1 MKKIGMLKIAASSLV
16 LGTIVTPASASTY
29 GHETSGPQ
37 KAAAQAA
44 QQATKLLAKR
54 KFADAV
60 EKAEVAVA
68 AMPNI
73 AEYRALLG
81 QAYLSSGRFQSA
93 ETTLGDAISLDPA
106 NARAGLNLALAQIAN
121 ARSDRALATL
131 DIYRDRLSS
140 ADFGLALAL
149 AGDLSEATCVLENA
163 VRAPEADARTR
174 QNLALAYALSNRW
187 REARIMAAQD
197 LSGDALYGRMT
208 EWAAL
213 AMPSSASQQVAGL
226 LKVTPSAD
234 PGQPEQLALARRTD
248 VQVALA
254 APAPAKPEAPVAA
267 PGDQP
272 APVFEVAEAPTQA
285 VAVAEPTA
293 VPASDVA
300 AAEPTPA
307 SAPVVA
313 LAEPAPAPVS
323 VPAATPAT
331 PAATEMAAAKP
342 APLIRAASKP
352 IKQVVVPAS
361 TVALAQ
367 TARAFHPVQSGNYVV
382 QLGAFS
388 SASRSEV
395 AWRGAVGRYRDL
407 NSYTAA
413 TARVQVNNA
422 TLYRLSVSGFT
433 SRAVAGQVCARIKA
447 AGGECFVRAAAGDTP
462 LQWASSGGGMRIAS
476 RR

>member
-1 MKKIGMLKIAASSLV
+1 MKKVGMLKIAASSLI
-16 LGTIVTPASASTY
+16 LGMAITPASASSY
-29 GHETSGPQ
+29 GHETSGSQ

-60 EKAEVAVA
+60 EKAEQAVA
-68 AMPNI
+68 AMPHM

-81 QAYLSSGRFQSA
+81 QAYLSAGRFQSA
-93 ETTLGDAISLDPA
+93 ETTLGDAVLLDPA
-106 NARAGLNLALAQIAN
+106 NARAGLNLALAQVAN

-131 DIYRDRLSS
+131 DVYRDRLSA

-149 AGDLSEATCVLENA
+149 AGDLTGATSVLEAA

-213 AMPSSASQQVAGL
+213 AMPASASQQVAGL
-226 LKVTPSAD
+226 LNVTPVAD
-234 PGQPEQLALARRTD
+234 SGLPEQLALARSSD
-248 VQVALA
+248 VQAAQATPAA
-254 APAPAKPEAPVAA
+254 APANVEVAA
-267 PGDQP
+267 AQPDADP
-272 APVFEVAEAPTQA
+272 APVFEVSQ
-285 VAVAEPTA
+285 
-293 VPASDVA
+293 
-300 AAEPTPA
+300 
-307 SAPVVA
+307 
-313 LAEPAPAPVS
+313 APAPVAQVAEQS
-323 VPAATPAT
+323 PAPTPVATDAV
-331 PAATEMAAAKP
+331 ATEAIATEAVAAMP
-342 APLIRAASKP
+342 APLIRAAANP

-361 TVALAQ
+361 KVAPVRSAP
-367 TARAFHPVQSGNYVV
+367 AFRPVQSGTYVV

-395 AWRGAVGRYRDL
+395 AWRGAVGRYQGL
-407 NSYTAA
+407 NNYAAA

-447 AGGECFVRAAAGDTP
+447 AGGDCFVRAAAGDTP
-462 LQWASSGGGMRIAS
+462 LQWASSGGGLRIAS
-476 RR
+476 RK

>member
-1 MKKIGMLKIAASSLV
+1 MKKVGMLKIAASSLI
-16 LGTIVTPASASTY
+16 LGMAITPASASSY
-29 GHETSGPQ
+29 GHETSGSQ

-60 EKAEVAVA
+60 EKAEQAVA
-68 AMPNI
+68 AMPHM

-81 QAYLSSGRFQSA
+81 QAYLSAGRFQSA
-93 ETTLGDAISLDPA
+93 ETTLGDAVLLDPA
-106 NARAGLNLALAQIAN
+106 NARAGLNLALAQVAN

-131 DIYRDRLSS
+131 DVYRDRLSA

-149 AGDLSEATCVLENA
+149 AGDLTGATSVLEAA

-213 AMPSSASQQVAGL
+213 AMPASASQQVAGL
-226 LKVTPSAD
+226 LNVTPVAD
-234 PGQPEQLALARRTD
+234 SGLPEQLALARSSD
-248 VQVALA
+248 VQAAQATPAA
-254 APAPAKPEAPVAA
+254 APANVEVAA
-267 PGDQP
+267 AQPDADP
-272 APVFEVAEAPTQA
+272 APVFEVSQ
-285 VAVAEPTA
+285 
-293 VPASDVA
+293 
-300 AAEPTPA
+300 
-307 SAPVVA
+307 
-313 LAEPAPAPVS
+313 APAPVAQVAEQS
-323 VPAATPAT
+323 PAPTPVATDAV
-331 PAATEMAAAKP
+331 ATEAIATEAVAAMP
-342 APLIRAASKP
+342 APLIRAPANP

-361 TVALAQ
+361 KVAPVRSAP
-367 TARAFHPVQSGNYVV
+367 AFRPVQSGTYVV

-395 AWRGAVGRYRDL
+395 AWRGAVGRYQGL
-407 NSYTAA
+407 NNYAAA

-447 AGGECFVRAAAGDTP
+447 AGGDCFVRAAAGDTP
-462 LQWASSGGGMRIAS
+462 LQWASSGGGLRIAS
-476 RR
+476 RK

>member
-1 MKKIGMLKIAASSLV
+1 MKKVGMLKIAASSLI
-16 LGTIVTPASASTY
+16 LGMAITPASASSY
-29 GHETSGPQ
+29 GHETSGSQ

-60 EKAEVAVA
+60 EKAEQAVA
-68 AMPNI
+68 AMPHM

-81 QAYLSSGRFQSA
+81 QAYLSAGRFQSA
-93 ETTLGDAISLDPA
+93 ETALGDAVLLDPA
-106 NARAGLNLALAQIAN
+106 NARAGLNLALAQVAN

-131 DIYRDRLSS
+131 DVYRDRLSA

-149 AGDLSEATCVLENA
+149 AGDLTGATSVLEAA

-213 AMPSSASQQVAGL
+213 AMPASASQQVAGL
-226 LKVTPSAD
+226 LNVTPVAD
-234 PGQPEQLALARRTD
+234 SGLPEQLALARSSD
-248 VQVALA
+248 VQAAQATPAA
-254 APAPAKPEAPVAA
+254 APANVEVAA
-267 PGDQP
+267 AQPDSDP
-272 APVFEVAEAPTQA
+272 APVFEVSQ
-285 VAVAEPTA
+285 
-293 VPASDVA
+293 
-300 AAEPTPA
+300 
-307 SAPVVA
+307 
-313 LAEPAPAPVS
+313 APAPVAQVAEQS
-323 VPAATPAT
+323 PAPTPVATDAV
-331 PAATEMAAAKP
+331 ATEAIATEAVAAMP
-342 APLIRAASKP
+342 APLIRAAANP

-361 TVALAQ
+361 KVAPVRSAP
-367 TARAFHPVQSGNYVV
+367 AFRPVQSGTYVV

-395 AWRGAVGRYRDL
+395 AWRGAVGRYQGL
-407 NSYTAA
+407 NNYAAA

-447 AGGECFVRAAAGDTP
+447 AGGDCFVRAAAGDTP
-462 LQWASSGGGMRIAS
+462 LQWASSGGGLRIAS
-476 RR
+476 RK

>member
-1 MKKIGMLKIAASSLV
+1 MKKVGMLKIAASSLI
-16 LGTIVTPASASTY
+16 LGMAITPASASSY
-29 GHETSGPQ
+29 GHETSGSQ

-60 EKAEVAVA
+60 EKAEQAVA
-68 AMPNI
+68 AMPHM

-81 QAYLSSGRFQSA
+81 QAYLSAGRFQSA
-93 ETTLGDAISLDPA
+93 EATLGDAVLLDPA
-106 NARAGLNLALAQIAN
+106 NARAGLNLALAQVAN

-131 DIYRDRLSS
+131 DVYRDRLSA

-149 AGDLSEATCVLENA
+149 AGDLTGATSVLEAA

-213 AMPSSASQQVAGL
+213 AMPASASQQVAGL
-226 LKVTPSAD
+226 LNVTPVAD
-234 PGQPEQLALARRTD
+234 SGLPEQLALARSSD
-248 VQVALA
+248 VQAAQATPAA
-254 APAPAKPEAPVAA
+254 APANVEVAA
-267 PGDQP
+267 TQPDADP
-272 APVFEVAEAPTQA
+272 APVFEVSQ
-285 VAVAEPTA
+285 
-293 VPASDVA
+293 
-300 AAEPTPA
+300 
-307 SAPVVA
+307 
-313 LAEPAPAPVS
+313 APAPIAQVAEQS
-323 VPAATPAT
+323 PAPTPVATDAV
-331 PAATEMAAAKP
+331 ATEAIATEAVAAIP
-342 APLIRAASKP
+342 APLIRAAANP

-361 TVALAQ
+361 KVAPVRSAP
-367 TARAFHPVQSGNYVV
+367 AFRPVQSGTYVV

-395 AWRGAVGRYRDL
+395 AWRGAVGRYQGL
-407 NSYTAA
+407 NNYAAA

-447 AGGECFVRAAAGDTP
+447 AGGDCFVRAAAGDTP
-462 LQWASSGGGMRIAS
+462 LQWASSGGGLRIAS
-476 RR
+476 RK

>member
-1 MKKIGMLKIAASSLV
+1 MKKIGMLKIAASSLI
-16 LGTIVTPASASTY
+16 LGTAITPVSASNY

-68 AMPNI
+68 AMPNV

-93 ETTLGDAISLDPA
+93 ETTLGDAVSLDPA

-131 DIYRDRLSS
+131 DVYRDRLSPT
-140 ADFGLALAL
+140 DFGLALAL
-149 AGDLSEATCVLENA
+149 AGDLAGATSVLEGA

-234 PGQPEQLALARRTD
+234 PGQPEQLALARGSDT
-248 VQVALA
+248 QVALA
-254 APAPAKPEAPVAA
+254 APAPVKAEVPVAA
-267 PGDQP
+267 TSDEP
-272 APVFEVAEAPTQA
+272 APVFEVAEVPAPA
-285 VAVAEPTA
+285 VAVAEST
-293 VPASDVA
+293 
-300 AAEPTPA
+300 
-307 SAPVVA
+307 
-313 LAEPAPAPVS
+313 PAPASIPTAA
-323 VPAATPAT
+323 PAASETVV
-331 PAATEMAAAKP
+331 AKP
-342 APLIRAASKP
+342 APLIRAASNP

-361 TVALAQ
+361 NSAPARPAQ
-367 TARAFHPVQSGNYVV
+367 AFHPAQSGNYVV

-395 AWRGAVGRYRDL
+395 AWRGAVGRYHDL

-447 AGGECFVRAAAGDTP
+447 AGGDCFVRAAAGDTP
-462 LQWASSGGGMRIAS
+462 LQWASNGGGMRIAS

>member
-1 MKKIGMLKIAASSLV
+1 MKKVGMLKIAASSLI
-16 LGTIVTPASASTY
+16 LGMAITPASASSY
-29 GHETSGPQ
+29 GHETSGSQ

-60 EKAEVAVA
+60 EKAEQAVA
-68 AMPNI
+68 AMPHM

-81 QAYLSSGRFQSA
+81 QAYLSAGRFQSA
-93 ETTLGDAISLDPA
+93 ETALGDAVLLDPA
-106 NARAGLNLALAQIAN
+106 NARAGLNLALAQVAN

-131 DIYRDRLSS
+131 DVYRDRLSA

-149 AGDLSEATCVLENA
+149 AGDLTGATSVLEAA

-213 AMPSSASQQVAGL
+213 AMPASASQQVAGL
-226 LKVTPSAD
+226 LNVTPVAD
-234 PGQPEQLALARRTD
+234 SGLPEQLALARSSD
-248 VQVALA
+248 VQAAQATPAA
-254 APAPAKPEAPVAA
+254 APANVEVAA
-267 PGDQP
+267 TQPDADP
-272 APVFEVAEAPTQA
+272 APVFEVSQ
-285 VAVAEPTA
+285 
-293 VPASDVA
+293 
-300 AAEPTPA
+300 
-307 SAPVVA
+307 
-313 LAEPAPAPVS
+313 APAPVAQVAEQS
-323 VPAATPAT
+323 PAPTPVATDAV
-331 PAATEMAAAKP
+331 ATEAIATEAVAAMP
-342 APLIRAASKP
+342 APLIRAAANP

-361 TVALAQ
+361 KVTPVRSAP
-367 TARAFHPVQSGNYVV
+367 AFRPVQSGTYVV

-395 AWRGAVGRYRDL
+395 AWRGAVGRYQGL
-407 NSYTAA
+407 NNYAAA

-447 AGGECFVRAAAGDTP
+447 AGGDCFVRAAAGDTP
-462 LQWASSGGGMRIAS
+462 LQWASSGGGLRIAS
-476 RR
+476 RK

>member
-1 MKKIGMLKIAASSLV
+1 MKKVGMLKIAASSLI
-16 LGTIVTPASASTY
+16 LGMAITPASASSY
-29 GHETSGPQ
+29 GHETSGSQ

-60 EKAEVAVA
+60 EKAEQAVA
-68 AMPNI
+68 AMPHM

-81 QAYLSSGRFQSA
+81 QAYLSAGRFQSA
-93 ETTLGDAISLDPA
+93 ETALGDAVLLDPA
-106 NARAGLNLALAQIAN
+106 NARAGLNLALAQVAN

-131 DIYRDRLSS
+131 DVYRDRLSA

-149 AGDLSEATCVLENA
+149 AGDLTGATSVLEAA

-213 AMPSSASQQVAGL
+213 AMPASASQQVAGL
-226 LKVTPSAD
+226 LNVTPVAD
-234 PGQPEQLALARRTD
+234 SGLPEQLALARSSD
-248 VQVALA
+248 VQAAQATPAA
-254 APAPAKPEAPVAA
+254 APANVEVAA
-267 PGDQP
+267 TQPDADP
-272 APVFEVAEAPTQA
+272 APVFEVSQ
-285 VAVAEPTA
+285 
-293 VPASDVA
+293 
-300 AAEPTPA
+300 
-307 SAPVVA
+307 
-313 LAEPAPAPVS
+313 APAPIAQVAEQS
-323 VPAATPAT
+323 PAPTPVATDAVAT
-331 PAATEMAAAKP
+331 DAVATEAIATEAVAAMP
-342 APLIRAASKP
+342 APLIRAPANP

-361 TVALAQ
+361 KVAPVRSAP
-367 TARAFHPVQSGNYVV
+367 AFRPVQSGTYVV

-395 AWRGAVGRYRDL
+395 AWRGAVGRYQGL
-407 NSYTAA
+407 NNYAAA

-447 AGGECFVRAAAGDTP
+447 AGGDCFVRAAAGDTP
-462 LQWASSGGGMRIAS
+462 LQWASSGGGLRIAS
-476 RR
+476 RK

>member
-1 MKKIGMLKIAASSLV
+1 MKKIGMLKIAASSLI
-16 LGTIVTPASASTY
+16 LGTAITPVSASTY

-37 KAAAQAA
+37 KAAALAA

-68 AMPNI
+68 AMPNV

-93 ETTLGDAISLDPA
+93 ETTLGDAVSLDPA

-131 DIYRDRLSS
+131 DVYRDRLSP

-149 AGDLSEATCVLENA
+149 AGDLSGATSVLEGA

-213 AMPSSASQQVAGL
+213 SMPSSASQQVAGL

-234 PGQPEQLALARRTD
+234 PGQPQQLALAHGSD

-267 PGDQP
+267 PSDEP
-272 APVFEVAEAPTQA
+272 APVFEVAEAPA
-285 VAVAEPTA
+285 PVVAVAEPT
-293 VPASDVA
+293 PAPAPVVA
-300 AAEPTPA
+300 AAEPIPA
-307 SAPVVA
+307 PAPVVA

-323 VPAATPAT
+323 VPTAT

-413 TARVQVNNA
+413 TARVQVNNG

-447 AGGECFVRAAAGDTP
+447 AGGDCFVRAAAGDTP
-462 LQWASSGGGMRIAS
+462 LQWASNGGGMRIAS

>member
-1 MKKIGMLKIAASSLV
+1 MKKVGMLKIAASSLI
-16 LGTIVTPASASTY
+16 LGMAITPASASSY
-29 GHETSGPQ
+29 GHETSGSQ

-60 EKAEVAVA
+60 EKAEQAVA
-68 AMPNI
+68 AMPHM

-81 QAYLSSGRFQSA
+81 QAYLSAGRFQSA
-93 ETTLGDAISLDPA
+93 ETTLGDAVLLDPA
-106 NARAGLNLALAQIAN
+106 NARAGLNLALAQVAN

-131 DIYRDRLSS
+131 DVYRDRLSA

-149 AGDLSEATCVLENA
+149 AGDLTGATSVLEAA

-213 AMPSSASQQVAGL
+213 AMPASASQQVAGL
-226 LKVTPSAD
+226 LNVTPVAD
-234 PGQPEQLALARRTD
+234 SGLPEQLALARSSD
-248 VQVALA
+248 VQAAQATPAA
-254 APAPAKPEAPVAA
+254 APANVEVAA
-267 PGDQP
+267 AQPDADP
-272 APVFEVAEAPTQA
+272 APVFEVSQ
-285 VAVAEPTA
+285 
-293 VPASDVA
+293 
-300 AAEPTPA
+300 
-307 SAPVVA
+307 
-313 LAEPAPAPVS
+313 APAPIAQVAEQS
-323 VPAATPAT
+323 PAPTPVATDAV
-331 PAATEMAAAKP
+331 ATEAIATEAVAAMP
-342 APLIRAASKP
+342 APLIRAPANP

-361 TVALAQ
+361 KVAPVRSAP
-367 TARAFHPVQSGNYVV
+367 AFRPVQSGTYVV

-395 AWRGAVGRYRDL
+395 AWRGAVGRYQGL
-407 NSYTAA
+407 NNYAAA

-447 AGGECFVRAAAGDTP
+447 AGGDCFVRAAAGDTP
-462 LQWASSGGGMRIAS
+462 LQWASSGGGLRIAS
-476 RR
+476 RK

>member
-1 MKKIGMLKIAASSLV
+1 MKKVGMLKIAASSLI
-16 LGTIVTPASASTY
+16 LGMAITPASASSY
-29 GHETSGPQ
+29 GHETSGSQ

-60 EKAEVAVA
+60 EKAEQAVA
-68 AMPNI
+68 AMPHM

-81 QAYLSSGRFQSA
+81 QAYLSAGRFQSA
-93 ETTLGDAISLDPA
+93 ETTLGDAVLLDPA
-106 NARAGLNLALAQIAN
+106 NARAGLNLALAQVAN

-131 DIYRDRLSS
+131 DVYRDRLSA

-149 AGDLSEATCVLENA
+149 AGDLTGATSVLEAA

-213 AMPSSASQQVAGL
+213 AMPASASQQVAGL
-226 LKVTPSAD
+226 LNVTPVAD
-234 PGQPEQLALARRTD
+234 SGLPEQLALARSSD
-248 VQVALA
+248 VQAAQATPAA
-254 APAPAKPEAPVAA
+254 APANVEVAA
-267 PGDQP
+267 AQPDADP
-272 APVFEVAEAPTQA
+272 APVFEVSQ
-285 VAVAEPTA
+285 
-293 VPASDVA
+293 
-300 AAEPTPA
+300 
-307 SAPVVA
+307 
-313 LAEPAPAPVS
+313 APAPVAQVAEQS
-323 VPAATPAT
+323 PAPTPVATDAV
-331 PAATEMAAAKP
+331 ATEAIATEAVAAIP
-342 APLIRAASKP
+342 APLIRAAANP

-361 TVALAQ
+361 KVAPVRSAP
-367 TARAFHPVQSGNYVV
+367 AFRPVQSGTYVV

-395 AWRGAVGRYRDL
+395 AWRGAVGRYQGL
-407 NSYTAA
+407 NNYAAA

-447 AGGECFVRAAAGDTP
+447 AGGDCFVRAAAGDTP
-462 LQWASSGGGMRIAS
+462 LQWASSGGGLRIAS
-476 RR
+476 RK

>member
-1 MKKIGMLKIAASSLV
+1 MKKVGMLKIAASSLI
-16 LGTIVTPASASTY
+16 LGMAITPASASSY
-29 GHETSGPQ
+29 GHETSGSQ

-60 EKAEVAVA
+60 EKAEQAVA
-68 AMPNI
+68 AMPHM

-81 QAYLSSGRFQSA
+81 QAYLSAGRFQSA
-93 ETTLGDAISLDPA
+93 ETTLGDAVLLDPA
-106 NARAGLNLALAQIAN
+106 NARAGLNLALAQVAN

-131 DIYRDRLSS
+131 DVYRDRLSA

-149 AGDLSEATCVLENA
+149 AGDLTGATSVLEAA

-213 AMPSSASQQVAGL
+213 AMPASASQQVAGL
-226 LKVTPSAD
+226 LNVTPVAD
-234 PGQPEQLALARRTD
+234 SGLPEQLALARSSD
-248 VQVALA
+248 VQAAQATPAA
-254 APAPAKPEAPVAA
+254 APANVEVAA
-267 PGDQP
+267 AQPDADP
-272 APVFEVAEAPTQA
+272 APVFEVSQ
-285 VAVAEPTA
+285 
-293 VPASDVA
+293 
-300 AAEPTPA
+300 
-307 SAPVVA
+307 
-313 LAEPAPAPVS
+313 APAPIAQVAEQS
-323 VPAATPAT
+323 PAPTPVATDAV
-331 PAATEMAAAKP
+331 ATEAIATEAVAAMP
-342 APLIRAASKP
+342 APLIRAAANP

-361 TVALAQ
+361 KVAPVRSAP
-367 TARAFHPVQSGNYVV
+367 AFRPVQSGTYVV

-395 AWRGAVGRYRDL
+395 AWRGAVGRYQGL
-407 NSYTAA
+407 NNYAAA

-447 AGGECFVRAAAGDTP
+447 AGGDCFVRAAAGDTP
-462 LQWASSGGGMRIAS
+462 LQWASSGGGLRIAS
-476 RR
+476 RK

>member
-1 MKKIGMLKIAASSLV
+1 MKKVGMLKIAASSLI
-16 LGTIVTPASASTY
+16 LGMAITPASASSY
-29 GHETSGPQ
+29 GHETSGSQ

-60 EKAEVAVA
+60 EKAEQAVA
-68 AMPNI
+68 AMPHM

-81 QAYLSSGRFQSA
+81 QAYLSAGRFQSA
-93 ETTLGDAISLDPA
+93 ETTLGDAVLLDPA
-106 NARAGLNLALAQIAN
+106 NARAGLNLALAQVAN

-131 DIYRDRLSS
+131 DVYRDRLSA

-149 AGDLSEATCVLENA
+149 AGDLTGATSVLEAA

-213 AMPSSASQQVAGL
+213 AMPASASQQVAGL
-226 LKVTPSAD
+226 LNVTPVAD
-234 PGQPEQLALARRTD
+234 SGLPEQLALARSSD
-248 VQVALA
+248 VQAALA
-254 APAPAKPEAPVAA
+254 APAAAPANVEVAA
-267 PGDQP
+267 AQPDSDP
-272 APVFEVAEAPTQA
+272 APVFEVSQ
-285 VAVAEPTA
+285 
-293 VPASDVA
+293 
-300 AAEPTPA
+300 
-307 SAPVVA
+307 
-313 LAEPAPAPVS
+313 APAPVAQVAEQS
-323 VPAATPAT
+323 PAPTPVATDAV
-331 PAATEMAAAKP
+331 ATEAIATEAVAAMP
-342 APLIRAASKP
+342 APLIRAPANP

-361 TVALAQ
+361 KVAPGRSAP
-367 TARAFHPVQSGNYVV
+367 AFRPVQSGTYVV

-395 AWRGAVGRYRDL
+395 AWRGAVGRYQGL
-407 NSYTAA
+407 NNYAAA

-447 AGGECFVRAAAGDTP
+447 AGGDCFVRAAAGDTP
-462 LQWASSGGGMRIAS
+462 LQWASSGGGLRIAS
-476 RR
+476 RK

>member
-1 MKKIGMLKIAASSLV
+1 MKKVGMLKIAASSLI
-16 LGTIVTPASASTY
+16 LGMAITPASASSY
-29 GHETSGPQ
+29 GHETSGSQ

-60 EKAEVAVA
+60 EKAEQAVA
-68 AMPNI
+68 AMPHM

-81 QAYLSSGRFQSA
+81 QAYLSAGRFQSA
-93 ETTLGDAISLDPA
+93 ETTLGDAVLLDPA
-106 NARAGLNLALAQIAN
+106 NARAGLNLALAQVAN

-131 DIYRDRLSS
+131 DVYRDRLSA

-149 AGDLSEATCVLENA
+149 AGDLTGATSVLEAA

-213 AMPSSASQQVAGL
+213 AMPASASQQVAGL
-226 LKVTPSAD
+226 LNVTPVAD
-234 PGQPEQLALARRTD
+234 SGLPEQLALARSSD
-248 VQVALA
+248 VQAAQATPAA
-254 APAPAKPEAPVAA
+254 APANVEVAA
-267 PGDQP
+267 TQPDADP
-272 APVFEVAEAPTQA
+272 APVFEVSQ
-285 VAVAEPTA
+285 
-293 VPASDVA
+293 
-300 AAEPTPA
+300 
-307 SAPVVA
+307 
-313 LAEPAPAPVS
+313 APAPIAQVAEQS
-323 VPAATPAT
+323 PAPTPVATDAV
-331 PAATEMAAAKP
+331 ATEAIATEAVAAMP
-342 APLIRAASKP
+342 APLIRAAANP

-361 TVALAQ
+361 KVAPVRSAP
-367 TARAFHPVQSGNYVV
+367 AFRPVQSGTYVV

-395 AWRGAVGRYRDL
+395 AWRGAVGRYQGL
-407 NSYTAA
+407 NNYAAA

-447 AGGECFVRAAAGDTP
+447 AGGDCFVRAAAGDTP
-462 LQWASSGGGMRIAS
+462 LQWASSGGGLRIAS
-476 RR
+476 RK

>member
-1 MKKIGMLKIAASSLV
+1 MKKVGMLKIAASSLI
-16 LGTIVTPASASTY
+16 LGMAITPASASSY
-29 GHETSGPQ
+29 GHETSGSQ

-60 EKAEVAVA
+60 EKAEQAVA
-68 AMPNI
+68 AMPHM

-81 QAYLSSGRFQSA
+81 QAYLSAGRFQSA
-93 ETTLGDAISLDPA
+93 ETTLGDAVLLDPA
-106 NARAGLNLALAQIAN
+106 NARAGLNLALAQVAN

-131 DIYRDRLSS
+131 DVYRDRLSA

-149 AGDLSEATCVLENA
+149 AGDLTGATSVLEAA

-213 AMPSSASQQVAGL
+213 AMPASASQQVAGL
-226 LKVTPSAD
+226 LNVTPVAD
-234 PGQPEQLALARRTD
+234 SGLPEQLALARSSD
-248 VQVALA
+248 VQAAQATPAA
-254 APAPAKPEAPVAA
+254 APANVEVAA
-267 PGDQP
+267 TQADADP
-272 APVFEVAEAPTQA
+272 APVFEVSQ
-285 VAVAEPTA
+285 
-293 VPASDVA
+293 
-300 AAEPTPA
+300 
-307 SAPVVA
+307 
-313 LAEPAPAPVS
+313 APAPVAQVAEQS
-323 VPAATPAT
+323 PAPTPVATDAV
-331 PAATEMAAAKP
+331 ATEAIATEAVAAIP
-342 APLIRAASKP
+342 APLIRAAANP

-361 TVALAQ
+361 KVAPVRSAP
-367 TARAFHPVQSGNYVV
+367 AFRPVQSGTYVV

-395 AWRGAVGRYRDL
+395 AWRGAVGRYQGL
-407 NSYTAA
+407 NNYAAA

-447 AGGECFVRAAAGDTP
+447 AGGDCFVRAAAGDTP
-462 LQWASSGGGMRIAS
+462 LQWASSGGGLRIAS
-476 RR
+476 RK

>member
-1 MKKIGMLKIAASSLV
+1 MKKVGMLKIAASSLI
-16 LGTIVTPASASTY
+16 LGMAITPASASSY
-29 GHETSGPQ
+29 GHETSGSQ

-60 EKAEVAVA
+60 EKAEQAVA
-68 AMPNI
+68 AMPHM

-81 QAYLSSGRFQSA
+81 QAYLSAGRFQSA
-93 ETTLGDAISLDPA
+93 ETALGDAVLLDPA
-106 NARAGLNLALAQIAN
+106 NARAGLNLALAQVAN

-131 DIYRDRLSS
+131 DVYRDRLSA

-149 AGDLSEATCVLENA
+149 AGDLTGATSVLEAA

-213 AMPSSASQQVAGL
+213 AMPASASQQVAGL
-226 LKVTPSAD
+226 LNVTPVAD
-234 PGQPEQLALARRTD
+234 SGLPEQLALARSSD
-248 VQVALA
+248 VQAAQATPAA
-254 APAPAKPEAPVAA
+254 APANVEVAA
-267 PGDQP
+267 AQPDADP
-272 APVFEVAEAPTQA
+272 APVFEVSQ
-285 VAVAEPTA
+285 
-293 VPASDVA
+293 
-300 AAEPTPA
+300 
-307 SAPVVA
+307 
-313 LAEPAPAPVS
+313 APAPVAQVAEQS
-323 VPAATPAT
+323 PAPTPVATDAV
-331 PAATEMAAAKP
+331 ATEAIATEAVAAMP
-342 APLIRAASKP
+342 APLIRAAANP

-361 TVALAQ
+361 KVAPVRSAP
-367 TARAFHPVQSGNYVV
+367 AFRPVQSGTYVV

-395 AWRGAVGRYRDL
+395 AWRGAVGRYQGL
-407 NSYTAA
+407 NNYAAA

-447 AGGECFVRAAAGDTP
+447 AGGDCFVRAAAGDTP
-462 LQWASSGGGMRIAS
+462 LQWASSGGGLRIAS
-476 RR
+476 RK

>member
-1 MKKIGMLKIAASSLV
+1 MSDRHYARLRRFPGWAAWATLYALLSGEPPGDLRPALDGRGGVVGLV
-16 LGTIVTPASASTY
+16 AGLTGPRPAGAHLVPFDGRAGAVLLVQPVQGAKSV
-29 GHETSGPQ
+29 
-37 KAAAQAA
+37 
-44 QQATKLLAKR
+44 LLAHFPLR
-54 KFADAV
+54 
-60 EKAEVAVA
+60 
-68 AMPNI
+68 
-73 AEYRALLG
+73 
-81 QAYLSSGRFQSA
+81 
-93 ETTLGDAISLDPA
+93 
-106 NARAGLNLALAQIAN
+106 
-121 ARSDRALATL
+121 TL
-131 DIYRDRLSS
+131 DELEHRDVHPGVPRPQRHSERGG
-140 ADFGLALAL
+140 GLALAL
-149 AGDLSEATCVLENA
+149 AGDLSGATSVLEGA

-213 AMPSSASQQVAGL
+213 SMPSSASQQVAGL

-234 PGQPEQLALARRTD
+234 PGQPQQLALAHGSD

-267 PGDQP
+267 PSDEP
-272 APVFEVAEAPTQA
+272 APVFEVAEAPA
-285 VAVAEPTA
+285 PVVAVAEPT
-293 VPASDVA
+293 PAPAPVVA
-300 AAEPTPA
+300 AAEPIPA
-307 SAPVVA
+307 PAPVVA

-323 VPAATPAT
+323 VPTAT
-331 PAATEMAAAKP
+331 PAATEMAAVKP
-342 APLIRAASKP
+342 APLIRAASNP

-361 TVALAQ
+361 SAAPARP
-367 TARAFHPVQSGNYVV
+367 ARAFHPVQSGNYVV

-395 AWRGAVGRYRDL
+395 AWRGAVGRYHDL

-413 TARVQVNNA
+413 TARVQVNNG

-447 AGGECFVRAAAGDTP
+447 AGGDCFVRAAAGDTP
-462 LQWASSGGGMRIAS
+462 LQWASNGGGMRIAS